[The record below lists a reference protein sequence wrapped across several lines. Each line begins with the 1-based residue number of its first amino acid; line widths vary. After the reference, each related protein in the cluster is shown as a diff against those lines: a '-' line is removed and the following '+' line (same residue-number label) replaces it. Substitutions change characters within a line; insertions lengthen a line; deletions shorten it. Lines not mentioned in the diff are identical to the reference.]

1 MTYLYKILPAISSFR
16 PSYGTLLIV
25 AFVVLALIG
34 TFRQGKGG
42 VLRNIISLYMT
53 IAVNNFLPFL
63 NLEIKGFRV
72 EDSPS
77 LKVGLFVLIFL
88 LISFLL
94 SRSSLASLDTSRST
108 LLNTILLS
116 LLGSGLLIS
125 TISVMLPGDIKNELS
140 GAAHFLFVN
149 EIARFI
155 WVLSPIIFTVL
166 IG

>member
-1 MTYLYKILPAISSFR
+1 MVSGFR

-25 AFVVLALIG
+25 TFIILALIS

-63 NLEIKGFRV
+63 NLEVKGFRV
-72 EDSPS
+72 ENSPT
-77 LKVGLFVLIFL
+77 LKVALFVLIFL

-94 SRSSLASLDTSRST
+94 SRSSLASLDASRST
-108 LLNTILLS
+108 LLNTLILS

-125 TISVMLPGDIKNELS
+125 TVSVMLPPEIKNELT

-155 WVLSPIIFTVL
+155 WVLAPIIFTVL

>member
-1 MTYLYKILPAISSFR
+1 MNFIYKILPAISGFR
-16 PSYGTLLIV
+16 PSYGTLIIV
-25 AFVVLALIG
+25 AFVILALAS

-72 EDSPS
+72 ENSPT
-77 LKVGLFVLIFL
+77 LKVALFVIIFL

-108 LLNTILLS
+108 LLNTLILS
-116 LLGSGLLIS
+116 FLGSGLLIS
-125 TISVMLPGDIKNELS
+125 TISVMLPEGIKDELS
-140 GAAHFLFVN
+140 GTAHFLFVN

-155 WVLSPIIFTVL
+155 WVLAPIIFTVL

>member
-1 MTYLYKILPAISSFR
+1 MDNFYKILSTISGFR

-25 AFVVLALIG
+25 ALAVLALAS

-63 NLEIKGFRV
+63 HLEIKGFSV
-72 EDSPS
+72 ENSPI
-77 LKVGLFVLIFL
+77 LKVALFVIIFL

-94 SRSSLASLDTSRST
+94 SRSSLASLDTGRST
-108 LLNTILLS
+108 LLNTLILS
-116 LLGSGLLIS
+116 FLGSGLLIS
-125 TISVMLPGDIKNELS
+125 TISVMLPPEIKNELS
-140 GAAHFLFVN
+140 GTAHFLFVN

-155 WVLSPIIFTVL
+155 WVLAPIIFTVL

>member
-1 MTYLYKILPAISSFR
+1 MDSFYKIISTASGFR

-25 AFVVLALIG
+25 AFVILALAS

-63 NLEIKGFRV
+63 NLEVKGFRI
-72 EDSPS
+72 EGSPT
-77 LKVGLFVLIFL
+77 LKIALFVVIFL

-94 SRSSLASLDTSRST
+94 SRSSLDALDTSRST
-108 LLNTILLS
+108 LLNTLILS
-116 LLGSGLLIS
+116 FLGSGLLLS
-125 TISVMLPGDIKNELS
+125 TVSVMLPSEIKNELT
-140 GAAHFLFVN
+140 GIAHLLFVN
-149 EIARFI
+149 EIARFL
-155 WVLSPIIFTVL
+155 WVLSPIIFIVL